1 VPTAAVIDSQTV
13 RAADIVPPAAG
24 TTAGRRSRAASGPAN
39 KRMQVEFPDAE
50 LQLLRADHAQALLG
64 FETENRAYFAASIPD
79 RGDDYF
85 ANFYAWHR

>member
-1 VPTAAVIDSQTV
+1 
-13 RAADIVPPAAG
+13 
-24 TTAGRRSRAASGPAN
+24 
-39 KRMQVEFPDAE
+39 MQVEFPDAE

-64 FETENRAYFAASIPD
+64 FETENRAFFAASIPD